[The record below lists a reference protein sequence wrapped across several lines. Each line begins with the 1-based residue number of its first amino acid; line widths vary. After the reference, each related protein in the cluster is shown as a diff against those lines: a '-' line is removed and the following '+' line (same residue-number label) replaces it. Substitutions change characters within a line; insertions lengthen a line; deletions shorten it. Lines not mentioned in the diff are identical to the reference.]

1 MNASS
6 RPSPSRLSRFVE
18 RCADAIMRHRRI
30 LLTLCLAVTVALGCS
45 ATRLRL
51 DPGFNKMIP
60 MQHPYMQVFN
70 RYASAFPGANTILVS
85 LRWKGHGDI
94 YNPAFM
100 DDLRHATDDVFFIPG
115 VNRSRVFSLFTPN
128 VRYTEVTEAGFRG
141 DVVVPGQFS
150 SSNPDDLAKVRRNV
164 ARSGQIG
171 RLVGND
177 LHSALIRAELRETD
191 PVTGKHLD
199 YSAVA
204 RQLEQIR
211 ARYSNQDVEVDIIG
225 FAKLVG
231 DVEAGI
237 SGVIGFFALAFL
249 ITAALLFAYTR
260 SAKTTVL
267 ALFVALLPVVW
278 LLGALPVLGLGID
291 PMSILVPF
299 LIFSIGVSHAVQMTN
314 AWKQALVAGMSST
327 DAARDAFRKLFVP
340 GTVAL
345 LTNALG
351 FMVIMRIQI
360 EIVRELGVT
369 ACLGVLLMIVTN
381 KVFLPILLS
390 YTRLEAGT
398 LARAKNRAAQGGSR
412 LWTRF
417 AMFARPAPALGVFV
431 IALLLLAFGA
441 RESRKLQIGDI
452 GAGAPELRATSRY
465 NLDNARITSQYNI
478 GVDAL
483 AVIVETTGYDD
494 ACLHYPVMS
503 AIERFEMEM
512 RGVAG
517 VQSVVSVPSLAKI
530 SIAAFNE
537 GNPRWGALPRSSD
550 GLTQGS
556 SAFDPDN
563 GMNTEN
569 CQAIQV
575 LIYTTDH
582 EGKTI
587 AHIVD
592 EIKRLAAQDHTP
604 NIAFRLAGGNVGVMA
619 ATNEAVGDAEVAMLL
634 SIFGAIAL
642 LCFVTFRSWRAVLCI
657 VVPLTV
663 VSILCNAVMAWLGIG
678 LKVATLPVITL
689 GVGVGV
695 DYGIYLYERLQHEV
709 RGGAT
714 LPEAFAAAMRQR
726 GTAALF
732 TAVTMFIGVGT
743 WAFSALKFQ
752 VDMGVL
758 LAFMFLVNLFGAVF
772 LLPAL
777 AAWLGVERAERRAAS
792 RIGAAGVAVATVRNP
807 TGAADAPVRGAA
819 SAPGEVEPAA
829 LEHGN
834 PGR

>member
-1 MNASS
+1 MTASTRS
-6 RPSPSRLSRFVE
+6 STLARFVD
-18 RCADAIMRHRRI
+18 RCAGAIMRHRLV
-30 LLTLCLAVTVALGCS
+30 LLAICVALTAAFGYS

-60 MQHPYMQVFN
+60 MEHPYMQVFN
-70 RYASAFPGANTILVS
+70 RYASAFPGANTVLVS
-85 LRWKGHGDI
+85 LRWKGQGDI
-94 YNPAFM
+94 YNEQFM
-100 DDLRHATDDVFFIPG
+100 DELRHATDDVFFIPG

-150 SSNPDDLAKVRRNV
+150 SANPADLAKVSRNV

-171 RLVGND
+171 RLVSND
-177 LHSALIRAELRETD
+177 LKAALIRAELRETD
-191 PVTGKHLD
+191 PTTGKHLD
-199 YSAVA
+199 YGAVA
-204 RQLEQIR
+204 KQLEQIR
-211 ARYSNQDVEVDIIG
+211 ARYANQNVEVDIIG

-237 SGVIGFFALAFL
+237 AGVMVFFGIAFA
-249 ITAALLFAYTR
+249 ITAALLLAYTR
-260 SAKTTVL
+260 SLKTTAL
-267 ALFVALLPVVW
+267 ALAVALLPVVW
-278 LLGALPVLGLGID
+278 LLGALPMLGLGID

-314 AWKQALVAGMSST
+314 AWKQALATGLSSV

-351 FMVIMRIQI
+351 FMVIMRIRI
-360 EIVRELGVT
+360 DIVRELGVT

-390 YTRLEAGT
+390 YTRLERGA
-398 LARAKNRAAQGGSR
+398 LARAQRSAVRRKQGG
-412 LWTRF
+412 WARF
-417 AMFARPAPALGVFV
+417 GVFAQPLPALGVFAV
-431 IALLLLAFGA
+431 ALALLAFGA
-441 RESRKLQIGDI
+441 EASRGLQIGDI
-452 GAGAPELRATSRY
+452 GTGAPELRANSRY
-465 NLDNARITSQYNI
+465 NVDNARITSQYNI

-483 AVIVETTGYDD
+483 AVIVETQGYDD

-503 AIERFEMEM
+503 AIERFEMQM
-512 RGVAG
+512 RGVSG
-517 VQSVVSVPSLAKI
+517 VQSVVSVPSLAKV

-537 GNPRWGALPRSSD
+537 GNPRWAALPRSAD
-550 GLTQGS
+550 GLTQGA

-575 LIYTTDH
+575 LIYTDNH
-582 EGKTI
+582 EGRTI

-592 EIKRLAAQDHTP
+592 EIKRFSAEDETHGV
-604 NIAFRLAGGNVGVMA
+604 AFRLAGGNVGVMA
-619 ATNEAVGDAEVAMLL
+619 ATNEAVADAEIAMLL

-642 LCFVTFRSWRAVLCI
+642 LCLVTFRSWRAVLCVI
-657 VVPLTV
+657 VPLTI
-663 VSILCNAVMAWLGIG
+663 VSILCNAVMAKLGIG

-709 RGGAT
+709 RAGAS
-714 LPEAFAAAMRQR
+714 LPEAFGEAMRQR

-732 TAVTMFIGVGT
+732 TAATMFIGVGT
-743 WAFSALKFQ
+743 WAGSALKFQ

-777 AAWLGVERAERRAAS
+777 AAWLGVERAERRVGERS
-792 RIGAAGVAVATVRNP
+792 RSVESAQ
-807 TGAADAPVRGAA
+807 GAA
-819 SAPGEVEPAA
+819 SGVRHASVEEPAHA
-829 LEHGN
+829 
-834 PGR
+834 RS

>member
-1 MNASS
+1 MTASTRS
-6 RPSPSRLSRFVE
+6 TRSTRSTTLARFVD
-18 RCADAIMRHRRI
+18 RCASAIMRHRLV
-30 LLTLCLAVTVALGCS
+30 LLTLCVALTAAFGYS

-60 MQHPYMQVFN
+60 MEHPYMQVFN
-70 RYASAFPGANTILVS
+70 RYASAFPGANTVLVS
-85 LRWKGHGDI
+85 LRWKGQGDI
-94 YNPAFM
+94 YNEQFM
-100 DDLRHATDDVFFIPG
+100 DELRRATDDVFFIPG

-150 SSNPDDLAKVRRNV
+150 SANPADLAKVRRNV

-171 RLVGND
+171 RLVSND
-177 LHSALIRAELRETD
+177 LKAGLIRAELRETD
-191 PVTGKHLD
+191 PITGKRLD

-204 RQLEQIR
+204 KQLEQIR
-211 ARYSNQDVEVDIIG
+211 ARYANANVEVDIIG

-237 SGVIGFFALAFL
+237 AGVMVFFGIAFA
-249 ITAALLFAYTR
+249 ITALLLLGYTR
-260 SAKTTVL
+260 SFKTTAL
-267 ALFVALLPVVW
+267 ALCVALLPVVW
-278 LLGALPVLGLGID
+278 LLGALPMLGLGID

-314 AWKQALVAGMSST
+314 AWKQALATGLSSA

-351 FMVIMRIQI
+351 FMVIMRIRI
-360 EIVRELGVT
+360 DIVRELGIT

-390 YTRLEAGT
+390 YTRLERGA
-398 LARAKNRAAQGGSR
+398 LARAQRSAEGGRKSGWARFGVFAQP
-412 LWTRF
+412 L
-417 AMFARPAPALGVFV
+417 PALGVFA
-431 IALLLLAFGA
+431 IALVLLAYGA
-441 RESRKLQIGDI
+441 EASRGLQIGDI
-452 GAGAPELRATSRY
+452 GTGAPELRANSRY
-465 NLDNARITSQYNI
+465 NMDNARITSQYNI

-483 AVIVETTGYDD
+483 AVIVETQGYDD

-503 AIERFEMEM
+503 AIERFEMQM

-517 VQSVVSVPSLAKI
+517 VQSVVSVPSLAKV

-537 GNPRWGALPRSSD
+537 GNPRWAALPRSTD
-550 GLTQGS
+550 GLTQGA

-575 LIYTTDH
+575 LIYTDNH
-582 EGKTI
+582 EGRTI

-592 EIKRLAAQDHTP
+592 EIKRFAAEDETQGV
-604 NIAFRLAGGNVGVMA
+604 AFRLAGGNVGVMA
-619 ATNEAVGDAEVAMLL
+619 ATNEAVADAEIAMLL

-642 LCFVTFRSWRAVLCI
+642 LCLVTFRSWRAVLCVI
-657 VVPLTV
+657 VPLTI
-663 VSILCNAVMAWLGIG
+663 VSILCNAVMARLGIG

-709 RGGAT
+709 RAGAS
-714 LPEAFAAAMRQR
+714 LPEAFGEAMRQR

-732 TAVTMFIGVGT
+732 TAATMFIGVGT
-743 WAFSALKFQ
+743 WAGSALKFQ

-777 AAWLGVERAERRAAS
+777 AAWLGVERAEQRAGARVAHAVPRAS
-792 RIGAAGVAVATVRNP
+792 VEEAVHARP
-807 TGAADAPVRGAA
+807 
-819 SAPGEVEPAA
+819 
-829 LEHGN
+829 
-834 PGR
+834 

>member
-1 MNASS
+1 
-6 RPSPSRLSRFVE
+6 
-18 RCADAIMRHRRI
+18 MRHRLA
-30 LLTLCLAVTVALGCS
+30 LLAICVALTAAFGYS

-60 MQHPYMQVFN
+60 MEHPYMQVFN
-70 RYASAFPGANTILVS
+70 RYASAFPGANTVLVS
-85 LRWKGHGDI
+85 LRWKGQGDI
-94 YNPAFM
+94 YNEPFM
-100 DDLRHATDDVFFIPG
+100 DALRHATDDVFFIPG

-150 SSNPDDLAKVRRNV
+150 SNNPDDLAKVRRNV

-171 RLVGND
+171 RLVSND
-177 LHSALIRAELRETD
+177 LKAALIRAELRETD
-191 PVTGKHLD
+191 PVTGKRLD
-199 YSAVA
+199 YGAVA
-204 RQLEQIR
+204 KQLEQIR
-211 ARYSNQDVEVDIIG
+211 TRYAASNVEVDIIG

-237 SGVIGFFALAFL
+237 AGVMVFFGIAFA
-249 ITAALLFAYTR
+249 ITALLLLAYTR
-260 SAKTTVL
+260 SLRTTAL
-267 ALFVALLPVVW
+267 ALCVALLPVVW
-278 LLGALPVLGLGID
+278 LLGALPMLGLGID
-291 PMSILVPF
+291 PMSNLVPF

-314 AWKQALVAGMSST
+314 AWKQALATGLSSS

-351 FMVIMRIQI
+351 FMVIMCIRID
-360 EIVRELGVT
+360 IVRELGIT

-390 YTRLEAGT
+390 YTRLERAA
-398 LARAKNRAAQGGSR
+398 LARAQRRVLRFQRRAKADG
-412 LWTRF
+412 WARF
-417 AMFARPAPALGVFV
+417 GIFARPLPALGVF
-431 IALLLLAFGA
+431 ALALGLLAFGA
-441 RESRKLQIGDI
+441 QASRALQIGDI
-452 GAGAPELRATSRY
+452 GSGAPELRANSRY

-483 AVIVETTGYDD
+483 AVIVETQGYDD

-503 AIERFEMEM
+503 AIERFEMQM

-517 VQSVVSVPSLAKI
+517 VQSVVSVPSLAKV

-537 GNPRWGALPRSSD
+537 GNPRWAALPRSSD
-550 GLTQGS
+550 GLTQGAG
-556 SAFDPDN
+556 AFDPDN

-575 LIYTTDH
+575 LIYTDNH
-582 EGKTI
+582 EGRTI

-592 EIKRLAAQDHTP
+592 EIKRFAAEDATKGV
-604 NIAFRLAGGNVGVMA
+604 AFRLAGGNVGVMA
-619 ATNEAVGDAEVAMLL
+619 ATNEAVADAEIAMLL

-657 VVPLTV
+657 VVPLTI

-695 DYGIYLYERLQHEV
+695 DYGIYLYERLQHEL
-709 RGGAT
+709 RAGAN
-714 LPEAFAAAMRQR
+714 LPDAFGAAMRQR

-743 WAFSALKFQ
+743 WAGSALKFQ

-777 AAWLGVERAERRAAS
+777 AAWLGVERAERREAHSSQQAVRAA
-792 RIGAAGVAVATVRNP
+792 AVVQAGQ
-807 TGAADAPVRGAA
+807 
-819 SAPGEVEPAA
+819 
-829 LEHGN
+829 
-834 PGR
+834 

>member
-1 MNASS
+1 MTATPRTSA
-6 RPSPSRLSRFVE
+6 LARFVD
-18 RCADAIMRHRRI
+18 RCASAIMRHRLV
-30 LLTLCLAVTVALGCS
+30 LLTLCVALTAAFGYS

-60 MQHPYMQVFN
+60 MEHPYMQVFN
-70 RYASAFPGANTILVS
+70 RYASAFPGANTVLVS
-85 LRWKGHGDI
+85 LRWKGQGDI
-94 YNPAFM
+94 YNEPFM
-100 DDLRHATDDVFFIPG
+100 DALRHATDDVFFIPG

-150 SSNPDDLAKVRRNV
+150 SNNPDDLAKVRRNV

-171 RLVGND
+171 RLVSND
-177 LHSALIRAELRETD
+177 LKAALIRAELRETD
-191 PVTGKHLD
+191 PVTGKRLD

-204 RQLEQIR
+204 KQLEQIR
-211 ARYSNQDVEVDIIG
+211 ARYASANVEVDIIG

-237 SGVIGFFALAFL
+237 AGVMVFFGIAFA
-249 ITAALLFAYTR
+249 ITALLLLAYTR
-260 SAKTTVL
+260 SWRTTAL
-267 ALFVALLPVVW
+267 ALSVALLPVVW
-278 LLGALPVLGLGID
+278 LLGALPMLGLGID

-314 AWKQALVAGMSST
+314 AWKQALATGLSSA

-351 FMVIMRIQI
+351 FMVIMRIRI
-360 EIVRELGVT
+360 DIVRELGIT

-390 YTRLEAGT
+390 YTRLERGALVRAQRRVAQQKSGGRADGW
-398 LARAKNRAAQGGSR
+398 ARFGV
-412 LWTRF
+412 
-417 AMFARPAPALGVFV
+417 FARPLPALGVFAV
-431 IALLLLAFGA
+431 ALALLAFGA
-441 RESRKLQIGDI
+441 QASRALQIGDI
-452 GAGAPELRATSRY
+452 GSGAPELRATSRY

-483 AVIVETTGYDD
+483 AVIVETQGYDD

-503 AIERFEMEM
+503 AIERFEMQM

-517 VQSVVSVPSLAKI
+517 VQSVVSVPSLAKV

-550 GLTQGS
+550 GLTQGA

-575 LIYTTDH
+575 LIYTDNH
-582 EGKTI
+582 EGRTI

-592 EIKRLAAQDHTP
+592 EIKRFAAEDETQGV
-604 NIAFRLAGGNVGVMA
+604 AFRLAGGNVGVMA
-619 ATNEAVGDAEVAMLL
+619 ATNEAVADAEIAMLL

-657 VVPLTV
+657 IVPLTI
-663 VSILCNAVMAWLGIG
+663 VSILCNALMAWLGIG

-695 DYGIYLYERLQHEV
+695 DYGIYLYERLQHEL
-709 RGGAT
+709 RAGAS
-714 LPEAFAAAMRQR
+714 LPEAFGAAMRQR

-743 WAFSALKFQ
+743 WAGSALKFQ

-777 AAWLGVERAERRAAS
+777 AAWLGVERAERRAAQGS
-792 RIGAAGVAVATVRNP
+792 KAALHGTAVAQAR
-807 TGAADAPVRGAA
+807 
-819 SAPGEVEPAA
+819 S
-829 LEHGN
+829 
-834 PGR
+834 

>member
-1 MNASS
+1 MTATPRTSA
-6 RPSPSRLSRFVE
+6 LARFVD
-18 RCADAIMRHRRI
+18 RCASAIMRHRLV
-30 LLTLCLAVTVALGCS
+30 LLTLCVALTAAFGYS

-60 MQHPYMQVFN
+60 MEHPYMQVFN
-70 RYASAFPGANTILVS
+70 RYASAFPGANTVLVS
-85 LRWKGHGDI
+85 LRWKGQGDI
-94 YNPAFM
+94 YNEPFM
-100 DDLRHATDDVFFIPG
+100 DALRHATDDVFFIPG

-150 SSNPDDLAKVRRNV
+150 SNNPADLAKVRRNV

-171 RLVGND
+171 RLVSND
-177 LHSALIRAELRETD
+177 LKAALIRAELRETD
-191 PVTGKHLD
+191 PATGKRLD

-204 RQLEQIR
+204 KQLEQIR
-211 ARYSNQDVEVDIIG
+211 ARYASQNVEVDIIG

-237 SGVIGFFALAFL
+237 AGVMVFFGIAFA
-249 ITAALLFAYTR
+249 ITALLLLAYTR
-260 SAKTTVL
+260 SLRTTAL
-267 ALFVALLPVVW
+267 ALCVALLPVVW
-278 LLGALPVLGLGID
+278 LLGALPMLGLGID

-314 AWKQALVAGMSST
+314 AWKQALATGLSSA

-351 FMVIMRIQI
+351 FMVIMRIRI
-360 EIVRELGVT
+360 DIVRELGIT

-390 YTRLEAGT
+390 YTRLERGALVRAQSRVAQRRSGAKSDGW
-398 LARAKNRAAQGGSR
+398 ARFGV
-412 LWTRF
+412 
-417 AMFARPAPALGVFV
+417 FARPLPALGVF
-431 IALLLLAFGA
+431 ALALGLLAFGA
-441 RESRKLQIGDI
+441 QASRALQIGDI
-452 GAGAPELRATSRY
+452 GSGAPELRATSRY

-483 AVIVETTGYDD
+483 AVIVETQGYDD

-503 AIERFEMEM
+503 AIERFEMQM

-517 VQSVVSVPSLAKI
+517 VQSVVSVPSLAKV

-537 GNPRWGALPRSSD
+537 GNPRWAALPRSSD
-550 GLTQGS
+550 GLTQGAG
-556 SAFDPDN
+556 AFDPDN

-575 LIYTTDH
+575 LIYTDNH
-582 EGKTI
+582 EGRTI

-592 EIKRLAAQDHTP
+592 EIKRFAAEDETKGV
-604 NIAFRLAGGNVGVMA
+604 AFRLAGGNVGVMA
-619 ATNEAVGDAEVAMLL
+619 ATNEAVADAEIAMLL

-657 VVPLTV
+657 VVPLTI

-695 DYGIYLYERLQHEV
+695 DYGIYLYERLQHEL
-709 RGGAT
+709 RAGAS
-714 LPEAFAAAMRQR
+714 LPEAFGAAMRQR

-743 WAFSALKFQ
+743 WAGSALKFQ

-777 AAWLGVERAERRAAS
+777 AAWLGVERAERRAAQGS
-792 RIGAAGVAVATVRNP
+792 DAA
-807 TGAADAPVRGAA
+807 VRGAA
-819 SAPGEVEPAA
+819 VAQA
-829 LEHGN
+829 
-834 PGR
+834 GR

>member
-1 MNASS
+1 MTATPRTSA
-6 RPSPSRLSRFVE
+6 LARFVD
-18 RCADAIMRHRRI
+18 RCASAIVRHRLV
-30 LLTLCLAVTVALGCS
+30 LLTLCVALTAAFGYS

-60 MQHPYMQVFN
+60 MEHPYMQVFN
-70 RYASAFPGANTILVS
+70 RYASAFPGANTVLVS
-85 LRWKGHGDI
+85 LRWKGQGDI
-94 YNPAFM
+94 YNEPFM
-100 DDLRHATDDVFFIPG
+100 DALRHATDDVFFIPG

-150 SSNPDDLAKVRRNV
+150 SNNPDDLAKVRRNV

-171 RLVGND
+171 RLVSND
-177 LHSALIRAELRETD
+177 LKAALIRAELRETD
-191 PVTGKHLD
+191 PVTGKRLD

-204 RQLEQIR
+204 KQLEQIR
-211 ARYSNQDVEVDIIG
+211 ARYANANVEVDIIG

-237 SGVIGFFALAFL
+237 AGVMVFFGIAFA
-249 ITAALLFAYTR
+249 ITALLLLAYTR
-260 SAKTTVL
+260 SWRTTAL
-267 ALFVALLPVVW
+267 ALCVALLPVVW

-314 AWKQALVAGMSST
+314 AWKQALATGLSSA

-351 FMVIMRIQI
+351 FMVIMRIRI
-360 EIVRELGVT
+360 DIVRELGIT

-390 YTRLEAGT
+390 YTRLERGA
-398 LARAKNRAAQGGSR
+398 LARAQRRVVQQKSGGRADGWA
-412 LWTRF
+412 RF
-417 AMFARPAPALGVFV
+417 GVFARPLPALGVFAV
-431 IALLLLAFGA
+431 ALALLAFGA
-441 RESRKLQIGDI
+441 QASRALQIGDI
-452 GAGAPELRATSRY
+452 GSGAPELRATSRY

-483 AVIVETTGYDD
+483 AVIVETQGYDD

-503 AIERFEMEM
+503 AIERFEMQM

-517 VQSVVSVPSLAKI
+517 VQSVVSVPSLAKV

-550 GLTQGS
+550 GLTQGA

-575 LIYTTDH
+575 LIYTDNH
-582 EGKTI
+582 EGRTI

-592 EIKRLAAQDHTP
+592 EIKRFAAEDETQGV
-604 NIAFRLAGGNVGVMA
+604 AFRLAGGNVGVMA
-619 ATNEAVGDAEVAMLL
+619 ATNEAVADAEIAMLL

-657 VVPLTV
+657 IVPLTI

-695 DYGIYLYERLQHEV
+695 DYGIYLYERLQHEL
-709 RGGAT
+709 RAGAS
-714 LPEAFAAAMRQR
+714 LPEAFGAAMRQR

-743 WAFSALKFQ
+743 WAGSALKFQ

-777 AAWLGVERAERRAAS
+777 AAWLGVERAERRAAQGS
-792 RIGAAGVAVATVRNP
+792 KAALHGTAVAQAR
-807 TGAADAPVRGAA
+807 
-819 SAPGEVEPAA
+819 S
-829 LEHGN
+829 
-834 PGR
+834 

>member
-1 MNASS
+1 MTATPRTSA
-6 RPSPSRLSRFVE
+6 LARFVD
-18 RCADAIMRHRRI
+18 RCASAIMRHRLV
-30 LLTLCLAVTVALGCS
+30 LLTLCVALTAAFGYS

-60 MQHPYMQVFN
+60 MEHPYMQVFN
-70 RYASAFPGANTILVS
+70 RYASAFPGANTVLVS
-85 LRWKGHGDI
+85 LRWKGQGDI
-94 YNPAFM
+94 YNEPFM
-100 DDLRHATDDVFFIPG
+100 DALRHATDDVFFIPG

-150 SSNPDDLAKVRRNV
+150 SNNPADLAKVRRNV

-171 RLVGND
+171 RLVSND
-177 LHSALIRAELRETD
+177 LKAALIRAELRETD
-191 PVTGKHLD
+191 PATGKRLD

-204 RQLEQIR
+204 KQLEQIR
-211 ARYSNQDVEVDIIG
+211 ARYASQNVEVDIIG

-237 SGVIGFFALAFL
+237 AGVMVFFGIAFA
-249 ITAALLFAYTR
+249 ITALLLLAYTR
-260 SAKTTVL
+260 SLRTTAL
-267 ALFVALLPVVW
+267 ALCVALLPVVW
-278 LLGALPVLGLGID
+278 LLGALPMLGLGID

-314 AWKQALVAGMSST
+314 AWKQALATGLSSA

-351 FMVIMRIQI
+351 FMVIMRIRI
-360 EIVRELGVT
+360 DIVRELGIT

-390 YTRLEAGT
+390 YTRLERGA
-398 LARAKNRAAQGGSR
+398 LARAQSRVAQRRSGAKADG
-412 LWTRF
+412 WARF
-417 AMFARPAPALGVFV
+417 GVFARPLPALGVF
-431 IALLLLAFGA
+431 ALALGLLAFGA
-441 RESRKLQIGDI
+441 QASRALQIGDI
-452 GAGAPELRATSRY
+452 GSGAPELRATSRY
-465 NLDNARITSQYNI
+465 NVDNARITSQYNI

-483 AVIVETTGYDD
+483 AVIVETQGYDD

-503 AIERFEMEM
+503 AIERFEMQM

-517 VQSVVSVPSLAKI
+517 VQSVVSVPSLAKV

-537 GNPRWGALPRSSD
+537 GNPRWAALPRSSD
-550 GLTQGS
+550 GLTQGAG
-556 SAFDPDN
+556 AFDPDN

-575 LIYTTDH
+575 LIYTDNH
-582 EGKTI
+582 EGRTI

-592 EIKRLAAQDHTP
+592 EIKRFAAEDETKGV
-604 NIAFRLAGGNVGVMA
+604 AFRLAGGNVGVMA
-619 ATNEAVGDAEVAMLL
+619 ATNEAVADAEIAMLL

-657 VVPLTV
+657 VVPLTI

-695 DYGIYLYERLQHEV
+695 DYGIYLYERLQHEL
-709 RGGAT
+709 RAGAS
-714 LPEAFAAAMRQR
+714 LPEAFGAAMRQR

-743 WAFSALKFQ
+743 WAGSALKFQ

-777 AAWLGVERAERRAAS
+777 AAWLGVERAERRAAQGS
-792 RIGAAGVAVATVRNP
+792 EAA
-807 TGAADAPVRGAA
+807 VRGAA
-819 SAPGEVEPAA
+819 VAQA
-829 LEHGN
+829 
-834 PGR
+834 GR

>member
-1 MNASS
+1 MNDLS
-6 RPSPSRLSRFVE
+6 RPHDVARASRLTRFVE
-18 RCADAIMRHRRI
+18 RCADAIIRHRRV
-30 LLTLCLAVTVALGCS
+30 LLALCVALTLALGWS

-60 MQHPYMQVFN
+60 MQHPYMKVFD

-85 LRWKGHGDI
+85 LRWKGQGDI
-94 YNPAFM
+94 YNRAFM
-100 DDLRHATDDVFFIPG
+100 DELRHATDDVFFIPG

-150 SSNPDDLAKVRRNV
+150 SANPGDLAKVRRNV

-177 LHSALIRAELRETD
+177 LKSALIRAELRETD
-191 PVTGKHLD
+191 PATGKRLD

-204 RQLEQIR
+204 QQLEQIR
-211 ARYSNQDVEVDIIG
+211 ARYGNQNVEVNIIG

-231 DVEAGI
+231 DVEDGI

-249 ITAALLFAYTR
+249 VTAALLLFYSR
-260 SAKTTVL
+260 SLKTTAL
-267 ALFVALLPVVW
+267 ALLVALLPVVW
-278 LLGALPVLGLGID
+278 LLGALPILGLGID

-314 AWKQALVAGMSST
+314 AWKQALVAGAT
-327 DAARDAFRKLFVP
+327 PVNAARDAFRKLFVP

-360 EIVRELGVT
+360 DIVRELGIT
-369 ACLGVLLMIVTN
+369 ACLGVLLMIITN

-390 YTRLEAGT
+390 YTRLERGT
-398 LARAKNRAAQGGSR
+398 LLRAQRIAAAGGSR
-412 LWTRF
+412 IWTGF
-417 AMFARPAPALGVFV
+417 SIFTKPLPALGVFAV
-431 IALLLLAFGA
+431 ALLLLAYGA
-441 RESRKLQIGDI
+441 FESRQLQIGDI
-452 GAGAPELRATSRY
+452 GVGAPELRSASRY
-465 NLDNARITSQYNI
+465 NIDNAAVTHQYNI
-478 GVDAL
+478 GVDVL
-483 AVIVETTGYDD
+483 SVIVETTGFDD
-494 ACLHYPVMS
+494 ACLHFPVMS
-503 AIERFEMEM
+503 AIERFEMQM
-512 RGVAG
+512 RGVDG
-517 VQSVVSVPSLAKI
+517 VQSVTSVPSLAKV

-537 GNPRWGALPRSSD
+537 GNPRWAALPRSSD
-550 GLTQGS
+550 GLTQG
-556 SAFDPDN
+556 ANGFDPDN
-563 GMNTEN
+563 GMNTQN

-575 LIYTTDH
+575 LIYTRNH
-582 EGKTI
+582 EGTTI

-592 EIKRLAAQDHTP
+592 EIKRFSVQDRVP
-604 NIAFRLAGGNVGVMA
+604 GVEFRLAGGNVGVMA
-619 ATNEAVGDAEVAMLL
+619 ATNEAVGDAEVTMLL

-642 LCFVTFRSWRAVLCI
+642 LCALTFRSWRAVLCI
-657 VVPLTV
+657 IVPLTL
-663 VSILCNAVMAWLGIG
+663 VSILCNAVMARLGIG

-695 DYGIYLYERLQHEV
+695 DYGIYLYERLQHEI
-709 RGGAT
+709 RDGAT
-714 LPEAFAAAMRQR
+714 LPAAFAAAMRQR

-777 AAWLGVERAERRAAS
+777 AAWLGVERAERRVP
-792 RIGAAGVAVATVRNP
+792 GAQTSIA
-807 TGAADAPVRGAA
+807 AA
-819 SAPGEVEPAA
+819 SAAAAPAMQRSGASA

-834 PGR
+834 TLR